1 MDNNKAG
8 IKGNNTNKVILG
20 LFLII
25 FFVLVF
31 LLNRLYPIHSDDW
44 MYSFIFN
51 ENPPQR
57 IGNVLDIIVSQ
68 YNHYLYWGGRNIVH
82 FIDQLLLLLN
92 PLLREILNS
101 VAYTAFAFIIY
112 RIANKG
118 KETNP
123 YLFLLVN
130 LLVWLLTPV
139 FPQTVIWITG
149 SSNYLW
155 GTLIILVFLSYYYS
169 FYVNEKSKDSV
180 LKNILFLFGGII
192 AGWTNE
198 NSVIALISILFIL
211 FLYCKVRKIK
221 IPKWTIYGFI
231 GVCIGCAVMLLA
243 PGNFIRSK
251 DTHAAFNLIDKP
263 FLEVLRYKARN
274 IYWIYKY
281 VNSIGILILIYI
293 CLNFVF
299 FCQNKDN
306 RNYTAWFGSLLFF
319 TAAHISALAMIAS
332 PIFPLRAAFC
342 LSSFMIVSIC
352 IIYANVNMSNLA
364 MKIIN
369 ILILTALTVI
379 FAFTYS
385 ERYQILVSL
394 ADRYEKR
401 ELYIE
406 EQKEIGNKDI
416 VLEEPPIILPAEF
429 DFEDISNDPDS
440 WRNGICADYYK
451 LNSIKRINP

>member
-8 IKGNNTNKVILG
+8 IKDNNIKKIILG

-31 LLNRLYPIHSDDW
+31 VLNRLYPIHSDDW

-51 ENPPQR
+51 EDPPKR
-57 IGNVLDIIVSQ
+57 IANVVDIIVSQ

-82 FIDQLLLLLN
+82 FIDQILLLLS
-92 PLLREILNS
+92 PVTREIINS
-101 VAYTAFAFIIY
+101 LAYITFSFVIY

-118 KETNP
+118 NKTNP
-123 YLFLLVN
+123 YLFLVVN
-130 LLVWLLTPV
+130 LLIWILTPV

-155 GTLIILVFLSYYYS
+155 GTLIILAFVSYYYS
-169 FYVNEKSKDSV
+169 FYINEKSANSI
-180 LKNILFLFGGII
+180 LKNMLFLLGGII

-198 NSVIALISILFIL
+198 NSVIALIFIL
-211 FLYCKVRKIK
+211 FTLFLYFKIRKIK
-221 IPKWTIYGFI
+221 IPQWTVYGFV

-263 FLEVLRYKARN
+263 FLDVLHFKARN
-274 IYWIYKY
+274 VYWIYKY
-281 VNSIGILILIYI
+281 VNSIGILILIYA
-293 CLNFVF
+293 CLNFIF
-299 FCQNKDN
+299 FCQHKDS

-319 TAAHISALAMIAS
+319 AAAHISALAMIGS

-352 IIYANVNMSNLA
+352 ILYANVKLNNMA

-369 ILILTALTVI
+369 ILILTTLTTI
-379 FAFTYS
+379 FVFTYS
-385 ERYQILVSL
+385 ERYKVLNSL

-401 ELYIE
+401 ESYIE
-406 EQKEIGNKDI
+406 KQKETGNKDI
-416 VLEEPPIILPAEF
+416 VLEELPIILPAEF
-429 DFEDISNDPDS
+429 DFEDISDDPFS
-440 WRNGICADYYK
+440 WRNSICADYYQ

>member
-1 MDNNKAG
+1 MDNNKTG
-8 IKGNNTNKVILG
+8 IKENNIKKIILG

-31 LLNRLYPIHSDDW
+31 LLNKLYPIHSDDW

-51 ENPPQR
+51 EDPPKR
-57 IGNVLDIIVSQ
+57 IANISDIIVSQ

-82 FIDQLLLLLN
+82 FIDQLLLLLS
-92 PLLREILNS
+92 PITREILNS
-101 VAYTAFAFIIY
+101 LAYIIFTFVIY

-118 KETNP
+118 NKTNP
-123 YLFLLVN
+123 YLFLVVN
-130 LLVWLLTPV
+130 LLVWILTPV
-139 FPQTVIWITG
+139 FPQTIIWITG

-155 GTLIILVFLSYYYS
+155 GTLIILAFVSYYYS
-169 FYVNEKSKDSV
+169 FYIKEKSANSI
-180 LKNILFLFGGII
+180 LKNILFLLGGTI

-198 NSVIALISILFIL
+198 NSVIALIFMLFIL
-211 FLYCKVRKIK
+211 FLYFKIRKIK
-221 IPKWTIYGFI
+221 IPQWTVYGFV

-263 FLEVLRYKARN
+263 FLEVLHYKARN
-274 IYWIYKY
+274 VYWIYKY
-281 VNSIGILILIYI
+281 VNSIGILILVYT
-293 CLNFVF
+293 CLNFIF
-299 FCQNKDN
+299 FCQNKDS

-319 TAAHISALAMIAS
+319 AAAHISALAMIGS

-352 IIYANVNMSNLA
+352 ILYANVKLNNLA

-369 ILILTALTVI
+369 LLSLTALTTI
-379 FAFTYS
+379 FVFTYS
-385 ERYQILVSL
+385 ERYKTLDSL
-394 ADRYEKR
+394 ADKYEQR

-406 EQKEIGNKDI
+406 EQKETGNKDI
-416 VLEEPPIILPAEF
+416 VLEESPIILPAEF
-429 DFEDISNDPDS
+429 DFEDISDDPSS
-440 WRNGICADYYK
+440 WRNSICADYYQ